1 LKEVMARSGEW
12 RYLAK
17 SGGGIFLVTPLLFGL
32 IISLPFIGIGVK
44 IGASS
49 LRKIMSKHTLILSE
63 ETYQALLQVAQKQ
76 GLTPE
81 SWILSQ
87 LEQPQ
92 AEAERLSEK
101 IGDLIG
107 AIDSQMEPHHQV
119 QPTDFGEQI
128 ATKLSKQGLR
138 RP

>member
-1 LKEVMARSGEW
+1 
-12 RYLAK
+12 
-17 SGGGIFLVTPLLFGL
+17 
-32 IISLPFIGIGVK
+32 
-44 IGASS
+44 
-49 LRKIMSKHTLILSE
+49 MSQHTLILSE
-63 ETYQALLQVAQKQ
+63 QTYQALLEVAQKQ

-92 AEAERLSEK
+92 PEAEPLSEK

-119 QPTDFGEQI
+119 QSTDFGEQI